1 MSENFFLKN
10 LNSTAPTND
19 VQPTVG
25 SETTKVPYPTTDK
38 GDKKSQDRITII
50 DVSGSRGFRQR
61 SWPEFYRKIH
71 GLIYVLDASD
81 MRSMAENQ
89 KVLEDLL
96 DHEDLNDKPIL
107 M

>member
-1 MSENFFLKN
+1 M
-10 LNSTAPTND
+10 A
-19 VQPTVG
+19 

-50 DVSGSRGFRQR
+50 DVSGNKGFRQR

-81 MRSMAENQ
+81 KRSMPENQ
-89 KVLEDLL
+89 TVLEDLL
-96 DHEDLNDKPIL
+96 DHDDLKDKPIL